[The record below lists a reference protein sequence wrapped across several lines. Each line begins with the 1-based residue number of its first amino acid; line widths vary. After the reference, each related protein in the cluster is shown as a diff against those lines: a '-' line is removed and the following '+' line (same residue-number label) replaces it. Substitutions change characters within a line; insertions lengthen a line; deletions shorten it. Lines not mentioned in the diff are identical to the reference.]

1 MNYEKM
7 GQFISELRKSHQM
20 TQKDLAEKLHISDKA
35 ISKWERGLSCP
46 DISLLMPLSDIFGI
60 TTTELLNG
68 EKADTGTMNTEESV
82 VNVLQYADQTIKIKT
97 ISIQNIFAVVFSV
110 TMLIGI
116 IVCTICN
123 IAISGAFTWSLIP
136 ISSILF
142 TWILFYPVIKYG
154 KRGIIVFLL
163 ALSILIIPFLAV
175 LSSVLSANGY
185 IVNTDNL
192 IMAIGIRV
200 SAISIV
206 YLWVIFGLTKLFKP
220 RLLILIAV
228 SLLISIP
235 VSFLINVTLAATIDG
250 NSLFNVWDAMSYSI
264 IIVVAIVL
272 FIINKMRI
280 K

>member
-68 EKADTGTMNTEESV
+68 EKVDTGVMNTEESV
-82 VNVLQYADQTIKIKT
+82 VNVLQYADKTIKIKT
-97 ISIQNIFAVVFSV
+97 VSIQNIFAVVFSV

-116 IVCTICN
+116 MVCTICN
-123 IAISGAFTWSLIP
+123 IAISGTFTWSLIP

-154 KRGIIVFLL
+154 KRGIIVFLI
-163 ALSILIIPFLAV
+163 ALSILIIPFLAI
-175 LSSVLSANGY
+175 LSAVLSANGY

-192 IMAIGIRV
+192 VMVIGVRV

-206 YLWVIFGLTKLFKP
+206 YLWIIYALTKLFKT
-220 RLLILIAV
+220 RILILIAV
-228 SLLISIP
+228 SLLISLP
-235 VSFLINVTLAATIDG
+235 MSFLINVTLAATIDG
-250 NSLFNVWDAMSYSI
+250 NSLFDVWDAMSYSI
-264 IIVVAIVL
+264 IIVAAIIL
-272 FIINKMRI
+272 FIIDKMRR